1 MSGFIIWNPPWAAP
15 GESSARVAFVLRINR
30 PILANDDS
38 PMIDYYRKH
47 IPTIQRFDAD
57 FLTTLLLRPL
67 DPYVPCNLPTL
78 EEEIAIFRNLI
89 RMVD

>member
-1 MSGFIIWNPPWAAP
+1 MK
-15 GESSARVAFVLRINR
+15 R

-38 PMIDYYRKH
+38 SMVDYYRKH

-67 DPYVPCNLPTL
+67 DPYVPCNVPTL
-78 EEEIAIFRNLI
+78 EEEIALFKNLI
-89 RMVD
+89 RMMD